1 MIYVQVFPTTAATAT
16 SRSPKIISNV
26 MLGLLLEEEEEEE
39 VDEEE

>member
-26 MLGLLLEEEEEEE
+26 MLGLLLDEEEE